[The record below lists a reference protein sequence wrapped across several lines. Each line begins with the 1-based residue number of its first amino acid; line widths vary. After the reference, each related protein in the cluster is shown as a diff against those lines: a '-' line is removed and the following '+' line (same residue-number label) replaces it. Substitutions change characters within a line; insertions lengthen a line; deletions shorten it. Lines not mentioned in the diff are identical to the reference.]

1 MTLSPSLHR
10 TAQPCSVLERT
21 MAWTVQDN
29 GGRRGR
35 GGMKEQKGLAGR
47 GTRKEFS
54 LKASV
59 AHEA

>member
-1 MTLSPSLHR
+1 MS
-10 TAQPCSVLERT
+10 
-21 MAWTVQDN
+21 WTVQDN
-29 GGRRGR
+29 GARRGR

-54 LKASV
+54 LKASM